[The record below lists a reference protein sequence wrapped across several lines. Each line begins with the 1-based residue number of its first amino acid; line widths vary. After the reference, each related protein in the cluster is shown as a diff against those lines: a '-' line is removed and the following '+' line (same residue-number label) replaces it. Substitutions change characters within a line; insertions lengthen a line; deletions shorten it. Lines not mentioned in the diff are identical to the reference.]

1 MHSHVGKS
9 LGSCTCSLMRLIV
22 QAPSE
27 AVSGQCRE
35 DLSVLFLHSPRLG
48 RAMCQPEMILGT
60 RRMRYVLP
68 RSWLET
74 SAQEMSLTPGQVQN
88 SFLSSTREP
97 ASHIPKVASGR
108 KKRKQQKKERKLAVP
123 PPLPPQFSFQ
133 IHPEQL
139 PAATGNPSQSGKVYC
154 KLKTT
159 ACQSKEMF
167 LSTERG
173 IPLWGV
179 GKRALST
186 SSKLLTHKST
196 SVPLNRNSCKCPRVS

>member
-1 MHSHVGKS
+1 MSARDDPGPQENAIRSAQV
-9 LGSCTCSLMRLIV
+9 MVR
-22 QAPSE
+22 
-27 AVSGQCRE
+27 
-35 DLSVLFLHSPRLG
+35 DLSPGNEPHPRPSTEQFPEQHEGACFTHSKGSQR
-48 RAMCQPEMILGT
+48 
-60 RRMRYVLP
+60 
-68 RSWLET
+68 
-74 SAQEMSLTPGQVQN
+74 QEKK
-88 SFLSSTREP
+88 E
-97 ASHIPKVASGR
+97 AA
-108 KKRKQQKKERKLAVP
+108 KKRKEAGSP